1 MKKTNIIILVLLC
14 VSVGYWF
21 RSCSEIPTPLPPRGD
36 MGKDSI
42 IARLKNE
49 LNQERVT
56 ALVNEYTLNELKD
69 INAGELLEIKKEVVK
84 LRRLVSL
91 DRVEIHTTDTIKT
104 ILKDTFIHVRTDT
117 VGGDTVIIA
126 RRFDYYDN
134 WLRLEGVAIGDS
146 LTCNYWLK
154 NKFTITH
161 EKGRKALFKQY
172 PTLIHITNENPHS
185 MTTAINT
192 YQIKPEKRR
201 GFEHPVFA
209 FAVGVGVGVVG
220 GVLLT
225 R

>member
-1 MKKTNIIILVLLC
+1 MKKTNIVILVLLC

-21 RSCSEIPTPLPPRGD
+21 RSCSEIPAPLPPRGD
-36 MGKDSI
+36 MGNDSI

-56 ALVNEYTLNELKD
+56 ALVNEYTLNELRD
-69 INAGELLEIKKEVVK
+69 INAGGLLEIRKEVVK

-185 MTTAINT
+185 TTTGVNT
-192 YQIKPEKRR
+192 YTLKPNKRTALQSPL
-201 GFEHPVFA
+201 FTF
-209 FAVGVGVGVVG
+209 GVGVGLGLFG
-220 GVLLT
+220 GLLIK
-225 R
+225 